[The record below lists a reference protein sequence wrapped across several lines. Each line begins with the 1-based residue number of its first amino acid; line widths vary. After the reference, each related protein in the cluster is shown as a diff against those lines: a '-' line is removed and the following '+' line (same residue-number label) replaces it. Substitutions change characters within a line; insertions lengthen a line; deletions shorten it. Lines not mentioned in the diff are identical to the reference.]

1 MKISWEAIEID
12 VGYCLEIDVQFAE
25 KLRDFHNDLPFL
37 TEKMNIE
44 KRLKACY
51 QFTW

>member
-12 VGYCLEIDVQFAE
+12 VGYCLGIDVQFAE
-25 KLRDFHNDLPFL
+25 KLHDFRNDLPFL
-37 TEKMNIE
+37 TEKMKIE